1 MLLQDRGRH
10 RLQGTSSHVRYG
22 RLGVASPRSAA
33 AVPPARAG
41 PASRP
46 SPARPPERT
55 PHRQRSNIIRVTTG
69 SKELDTLLQGGI
81 ETGCITEAHGE
92 FKTGKTQLSHTLC
105 VTSQMSLEDG
115 GGAGKV
121 CYIDTENTFRPERI
135 KAIAERFGLDPGD
148 VLENIIVARAY
159 TSEHQSQIITEAA
172 AHFTESPFRMLIIDS
187 LTGLWRVDYCGR
199 GELADRQQKLNHR
212 LAQLLKIA
220 EEFNI
225 AVFVTNQVTAN
236 PDGALA
242 FAPKFKPIGGHI
254 VAHACTIRLSLI
266 KSRGDERICKVVDS
280 PSHAES
286 DARFLISDGGVA
298 DV

>member
-1 MLLQDRGRH
+1 M
-10 RLQGTSSHVRYG
+10 S
-22 RLGVASPRSAA
+22 
-33 AVPPARAG
+33 
-41 PASRP
+41 
-46 SPARPPERT
+46 
-55 PHRQRSNIIRVTTG
+55 TG
-69 SKELDTLLQGGI
+69 SKEVDTLLQGGI
-81 ETGCITEAHGE
+81 ETGCITEVHGE

-105 VTSQMSLEDG
+105 VTSQLPIEDG

-135 KAIAERFGLDPGD
+135 KAIAERFNLDPDD
-148 VLENIIVARAY
+148 VLDNIIVARAY
-159 TSEHQSQIITEAA
+159 TSEHQSQIILEAA
-172 AHFTESPFRMLIIDS
+172 SHFAQSPFRTLIVDS

-199 GELADRQQKLNHR
+199 GELADRQQKLNHH

-254 VAHACTIRLSLI
+254 VAHACTTRLSLI
-266 KSRGDERICKVVDS
+266 KSRGEERICKVVDS
-280 PSHAES
+280 PSIADS
-286 DARFLISDGGVA
+286 DARFMISEGGVA
-298 DV
+298 DVSG

>member
-1 MLLQDRGRH
+1 MQ
-10 RLQGTSSHVRYG
+10 
-22 RLGVASPRSAA
+22 
-33 AVPPARAG
+33 RA
-41 PASRP
+41 
-46 SPARPPERT
+46 T
-55 PHRQRSNIIRVTTG
+55 IIHVTTG

-105 VTSQMSLEDG
+105 VTSQMPIEDG

-135 KAIAERFGLDPGD
+135 KAIAERFNLDPAD

-199 GELADRQQKLNHR
+199 GELADRQQKLNHH

-242 FAPKFKPIGGHI
+242 FAPKFKPIGGH
-254 VAHACTIRLSLI
+254 SLAI
-266 KSRGDERICKVVDS
+266 MPFWPPGYGQR
-280 PSHAES
+280 P
-286 DARFLISDGGVA
+286 
-298 DV
+298 